1 MRCSP
6 AGRRARAAGRKAA
19 RRCCSARHRVGMW
32 KHPGPT
38 TPCPRMRAGRK
49 CWRRRRSASAV
60 DLSAARLYRPKA
72 AGLTRGSS
80 MKISFAAPRLPHSG
94 TVVCAVME
102 DRKLSPTAD
111 HLDKASGGA
120 IKRAIAASRFTGRS
134 DETLMMLAP
143 AKLDVSRVLLV
154 GVGKSTSIERNQR
167 QNRGGMI
174 LAQLNAVGEQSAAV
188 AVDLVKG
195 HDAARAAADL
205 AYGARLRS
213 YRFDKYR
220 TKEKPE
226 QKPSL
231 KELTFLLS
239 NTKAAERQFGA
250 LDKVAEA
257 VFFTRDLV
265 SEPANVI
272 YPETLAEEARKLAS
286 LGIEVEI
293 LDERQMKT
301 LGMNML
307 LGVAQ
312 GSARPPRLIVMQ
324 WKGHAGARNKAPLAF
339 LGKGVTFD
347 TGGISIKPAGGMED
361 MKWDMG
367 GAGVVIG
374 LMKALAGRKARVNVV
389 GIAGC
394 VENMPGGNA
403 QRPVDIVKSMSGQTV
418 EVINTDAEGRLVLGD
433 ALWYCQDRFKPQLMI
448 NLATLTGA
456 IIVALGHEYA
466 GLFANNEQLATRLI
480 AAGQAVGEKLWRMP
494 LADAYDRLI
503 DSDAADVKNIGGRE
517 AGSVTAAQFL
527 QRFVN
532 GVAWAHLDIAGTTW
546 SKKDAPTVPKG
557 ATAFGVRLL
566 DRLVAEHYEG

>member
-1 MRCSP
+1 P
-6 AGRRARAAGRKAA
+6 
-19 RRCCSARHRVGMW
+19 
-32 KHPGPT
+32 
-38 TPCPRMRAGRK
+38 
-49 CWRRRRSASAV
+49 
-60 DLSAARLYRPKA
+60 
-72 AGLTRGSS
+72 
-80 MKISFAAPRLPHSG
+80 
-94 TVVCAVME
+94 
-102 DRKLSPTAD
+102 
-111 HLDKASGGA
+111 
-120 IKRAIAASRFTGRS
+120 
-134 DETLMMLAP
+134 DETMMIPAP
-143 AKLDVSRVLLV
+143 PNMGDVSRVMLI
-154 GVGKSTSIERNQR
+154 GVGKPRLGDRSVRR
-167 QNRGGMI
+167 NRGGVI
-174 LAQLNAVGEQSAAV
+174 LNALNGVGEQNASFFVNAF
-188 AVDLVKG
+188 KG
-195 HDAARAAADL
+195 KDTALAAADL

-226 QKPSL
+226 QKPSM
-231 KELTFLLS
+231 KELTLLVDGP
-239 NTKAAERQFGA
+239 KAAEKDFEP
-250 LDKVAEA
+250 LDKIAEG

-272 YPETLAEEARKLAS
+272 YPESLAAEAKKLAS
-286 LGIEVEI
+286 LGVEVEV
-293 LDERQMKT
+293 LDEKQMKT

-312 GSARPPRLIVMQ
+312 GSTRPARLIVMQ
-324 WKGHAGARNKAPLAF
+324 WKGNPRAKNKAPLAF

-367 GAGVVIG
+367 CAGVVVG

-394 VENMPGGNA
+394 VENMPDGNA
-403 QRPVDIVKSMSGQTV
+403 QRPGDIVKSMSGQTV

-456 IIVALGHEYA
+456 IIVALGHDHA